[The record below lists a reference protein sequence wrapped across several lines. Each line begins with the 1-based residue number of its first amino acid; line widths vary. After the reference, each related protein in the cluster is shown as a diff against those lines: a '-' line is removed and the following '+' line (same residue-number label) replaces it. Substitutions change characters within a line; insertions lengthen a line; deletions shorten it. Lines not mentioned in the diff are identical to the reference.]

1 MTYRYNPETG
11 LVHGRGGRPI
21 RALNGNGYLY
31 FKHNGKSKRLHRF
44 IYELIGV
51 DIPDDMEVDHINHN
65 KTDNRWENLRLVS
78 RSDNQRNRGIQKNN
92 KSGVVGVYWHNA
104 SSRWEADLQ
113 GIYLGRYKDKSKA
126 VDARKLAEVAYGYH
140 ENHGKDVA

>member
-1 MTYRYNPETG
+1 MKYKYDPETG
-11 LVHGRGGRPI
+11 VITNKHGDTVGHSDSQ
-21 RALNGNGYLY
+21 GYVAI
-31 FKHNGKSKRLHRF
+31 KVKGKSVKAHRF